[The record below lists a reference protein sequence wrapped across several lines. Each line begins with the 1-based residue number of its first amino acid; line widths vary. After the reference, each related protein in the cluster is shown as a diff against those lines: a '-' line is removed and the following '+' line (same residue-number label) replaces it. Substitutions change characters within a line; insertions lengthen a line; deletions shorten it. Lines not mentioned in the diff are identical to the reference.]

1 MDCTNCSGTGGC
13 DACDGYGYQPPT
25 DGTNG
30 EGPECVVCS
39 GNGICA
45 ECLGAGE

>member
-13 DACDGYGYQPPT
+13 DACDGYGYLPPI